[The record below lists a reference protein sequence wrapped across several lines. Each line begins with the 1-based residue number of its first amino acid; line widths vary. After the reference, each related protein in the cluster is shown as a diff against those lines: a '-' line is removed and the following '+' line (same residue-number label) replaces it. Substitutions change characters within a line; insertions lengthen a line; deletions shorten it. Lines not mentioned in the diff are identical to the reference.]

1 MRAPA
6 GVTPHLNAF
15 FFPPLQRRTSW
26 RRRGSSG
33 RPTRRGHSTSF
44 TSCSPARRRSKRVS
58 PIRSRRCRRIVRA
71 QTSMGQCDRDG
82 VSVGGREQLLPDI
95 PRPPTHP
102 VGIPYRGKS
111 GRYLERGEGRFSSSA
126 AAGGAVRPRR
136 GPLCS
141 SRGFLSPS
149 IGFSFTNGYL
159 SIRRRD
165 GDPPTDRTTAIL

>member
-58 PIRSRRCRRIVRA
+58 PIRSRRCRIVRA
-71 QTSMGQCDRDG
+71 QTSMGQCDRDD

-102 VGIPYRGKS
+102 VGIPHRGKS
-111 GRYLERGEGRFSSSA
+111 GRYLERGEGHFSSSA

-165 GDPPTDRTTAIL
+165 GDPPTDRTAAIL